1 MVAKRPGGA
10 DVSGE
15 SRGEPAL
22 WGGAERAEGTAGGGG
37 VLGNLGL
44 KPPALLIS
52 GRTLSERVREC
63 TSRRLLSAV
72 VIFLFPS
79 VES

>member
-1 MVAKRPGGA
+1 MAAKRPGGA

-37 VLGNLGL
+37 ECSGTWGWNHQPSLFLAVL
-44 KPPALLIS
+44 
-52 GRTLSERVREC
+52 
-63 TSRRLLSAV
+63 
-72 VIFLFPS
+72 
-79 VES
+79 

>member
-37 VLGNLGL
+37 SARELGVETPS
-44 KPPALLIS
+44 PPHFWPYFK
-52 GRTLSERVREC
+52 RTGTWVYI
-63 TSRRLLSAV
+63 TAV
-72 VIFLFPS
+72 T
-79 VES
+79 